1 MSLFFWRHNFVGW
14 ILILGGLDHLNPHD
28 CHSFYEVQ
36 GSRSVFTSNLHVRF
50 AGPPASMCD
59 ASADPEWW
67 QGAGTNCGWQDSVQ
81 GSPLPSQKRNGKQH
95 KGEPFHYCNPGTQPS
110 QQQTSLTQSMS
121 WAAIDTASCSASRL
135 PSNWCFK
142 SCETS
147 AAMKKTKKT
156 LATAILCSHLHPTH
170 SVMALCQLQVLVTP
184 FIDCII
190 HNNPSYNQL

>member
-1 MSLFFWRHNFVGW
+1 MKAQSDPWCRYSSTNQKTVNGFCHLSWLQLISLNHLQYPKKKYMSLFFWRHNFVGW

-121 WAAIDTASCSASRL
+121 
-135 PSNWCFK
+135 
-142 SCETS
+142 
-147 AAMKKTKKT
+147 
-156 LATAILCSHLHPTH
+156 
-170 SVMALCQLQVLVTP
+170 
-184 FIDCII
+184 
-190 HNNPSYNQL
+190 